1 MVSAPTCHECYRIHT
16 GAFTLKSN
24 QSLHK
29 AMLKSL
35 GAQQT
40 KNLLHNICK
49 SNGDVD
55 DVSCYCTALYS
66 CL

>member
-1 MVSAPTCHECYRIHT
+1 
-16 GAFTLKSN
+16 
-24 QSLHK
+24 
-29 AMLKSL
+29 MLKSL

-55 DVSCYCTALYS
+55 DVSCCAIQLP
-66 CL
+66 LEWLLLWNDGRGAWQKQ